1 MSLRLLSPV
10 EVGPYTLPNRMVM
23 APLTRSRSDPAGVPN
38 AMMAEHYRQR
48 ASAGLIVSEA
58 TIISARGRGSPD
70 TPGLWTEAQ
79 VEGWKTVTQAVHD
92 AGGLIF
98 CQLWHVGRQ
107 SHPDVQ
113 EDGGAPVAPSA
124 VTATGQCR
132 TRDGMKD
139 YTEPHALSDAEI
151 AATVEDY
158 ARAAKNAIRAGFDG
172 VELHA
177 ANGYLIDQFLQDG
190 SNHRTDG
197 YGGPIENRARFLFE
211 TLDALVAEVGAARTG
226 IRLSPHNVHGGIS
239 DSDPWALHEHVVKG
253 LSGRGLAY
261 LHMIEP
267 RTLPGGRIREGEEAR
282 AAPRLRP
289 LFDGPWIAAGGFG
302 REGAEEILQAG
313 HADLVAFGRWFISN
327 PDLPARFARD
337 VALNPYDRSTF
348 YTPGPEGYVDYPAW
362 AEEAAAAP

>member
-10 EVGPYTLPNRMVM
+10 EIGPFTLGNRMVM
-23 APLTRSRSDPAGVPN
+23 APLTRSRSDASGEAN
-38 AMMAEHYRQR
+38 AKMAEHYRQR

-58 TIISARGRGSPD
+58 TLISAKGRGAID
-70 TPGLWTEAQ
+70 TPGIWTEAQ
-79 VEGWKTVTQAVHD
+79 VESWKPVTQAVHD
-92 AGGLIF
+92 AGGRIF

-107 SHPDVQ
+107 SHVDVQ
-113 EDGGAPVAPSA
+113 EDGEAPVAPSA
-124 VTATGQCR
+124 VRATGQGR
-132 TRDGMKD
+132 TRDGLKD
-139 YTEPHALSDAEI
+139 WSEPRALEADEI

-158 ARAAKNAIRAGFDG
+158 ARAARNAIRAGFDG

-190 SNHRTDG
+190 SNKRTDG
-197 YGGPIENRARFLFE
+197 YGGPVENRARFLFE
-211 TLDALVAEVGAARTG
+211 ALEAIVAEVGAARTG

-239 DSDPWALHEHVVKG
+239 DSDPWALHEHVVRG

-261 LHMIEP
+261 LHVIEP
-267 RTLPGGRIREGEEAR
+267 RTLPGGRVREGEAAN

-327 PDLPARFARD
+327 PDLAARFERD
-337 VALNPYDRSTF
+337 LPLNPYDRSTF
-348 YTPGPEGYVDYPAW
+348 YTPGPAGYVDYPAW
-362 AEEAAAAP
+362 EETQAAAS